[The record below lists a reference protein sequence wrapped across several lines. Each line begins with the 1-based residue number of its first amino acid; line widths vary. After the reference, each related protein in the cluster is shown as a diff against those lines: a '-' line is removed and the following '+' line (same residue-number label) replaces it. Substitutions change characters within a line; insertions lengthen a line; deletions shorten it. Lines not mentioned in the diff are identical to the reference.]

1 MRDLDGAKAC
11 ATGLSD
17 DRMFSRDSLDRALLD
32 VAVRAARGQDCDG
45 LDRVPV
51 LGRHAGLA
59 GLTRRAALIAD
70 AWADAIPAEAA
81 ETLDAESVAAW
92 IVDRYPA
99 GAYRNVVLGPAHG
112 GGVHLAAAL
121 DAVWLPIGFTVQV
134 QWPDGAA
141 GDWHGALQ
149 HGTPVAERILAANGA
164 VTVRQVHDPVR
175 RGVLSGVTLTLH
187 VRWRRLPQA
196 YREFLGTRLAPDAAT
211 LLLRDT
217 RTWPVLS
224 VRPGYSF
231 QVGSPVSG
239 WQARDYSA
247 ANPSYANLLRRLDG
261 GPWLPVEGQRHR
273 FAELTSEAALE
284 SDVRAVVP
292 LCHRVMYPSPSVLSA
307 GVADVYRQW
316 AQADGRGGH
325 RCVLETERL
334 IDPWTVRSAG
344 LVPYWMEGA
353 SAAALTGAEAWIAGH
368 EPFAYLD
375 VLPQPPGTV
384 CDAHAGPTQWRVPAW
399 FATVD
404 GRLDREAMRRYPML
418 PLASSHATAMLRAR
432 AAPVMPAA
440 PLSTADVLAGLRR
453 SGETLG
459 MKVG

>member
-1 MRDLDGAKAC
+1 MRDLDGVKAC

-17 DRMFSRDSLDRALLD
+17 DRMFSRDSLERALLD
-32 VAVRAARGQDCDG
+32 VAVRSARGQDCDG

-51 LGRHAGLA
+51 LGRHAGLS
-59 GLTRRAALIAD
+59 GLARRAALISD
-70 AWADAIPAEAA
+70 AWADAVPAGAA

-99 GAYRNVVLGPAHG
+99 DTYRNVVLGPAHG
-112 GGVHLAAAL
+112 GGVHLATALGAA
-121 DAVWLPIGFTVQV
+121 WLPTGFTVQV

-141 GDWHGALQ
+141 GDWEGARE
-149 HGTPVAERILAANGA
+149 HGTAVAERMLAANRW

-187 VRWRRLPQA
+187 VRWRRLPRA
-196 YREFLGTRLAPDAAT
+196 YREFLGTRLAPDATA

-239 WQARDYSA
+239 WQVRDYSPT
-247 ANPSYANLLRRLDG
+247 NPSYANLLRRLDG
-261 GPWLPVEGQRHR
+261 GPWSPVGRLPHR
-273 FAELTSEAALE
+273 FAELTSEAGFE
-284 SDVRAVVP
+284 SDVRTAVP

-307 GVADVYRQW
+307 GVADLYRQW
-316 AQADGRGGH
+316 AQADHRGGD

-334 IDPWTVRSAG
+334 IDPWAVRHAG
-344 LVPYWMEGA
+344 LVPYWMEAA
-353 SAAALTGAEAWIAGH
+353 SAAALTGAEAWIVGH
-368 EPFAYLD
+368 RPFAYVD

-384 CDAHAGPTQWRVPAW
+384 CDAHAGPSQWRVPAW

-418 PLASSHATAMLRAR
+418 PLASSHATGMLRAH
-432 AAPVMPAA
+432 AAPARPAE
-440 PLSTADVLAGLRR
+440 PLSTTDALAGLRR

-459 MKVG
+459 MVVV